1 MANKRHGLS
10 TRITQY
16 FIEHSRITV
25 IALATLVTFGIIS
38 LLTLKTSGFPSPEVN
53 FVVINTAYPGASSS
67 TVLKDVTKPIES
79 SIKQVDG
86 VKSYSSQSLDNF
98 SIVTVNIDE
107 SANADAVKAKID
119 STVRSVALPE
129 TAKDPEVA
137 TPKIS
142 NDEYSYAIVSK
153 NGDIQTAYQATDI
166 LRKKL
171 EQDPAVIA
179 VNVAGKLKQEVVV
192 QLDAAKL
199 NAAGLTQ
206 EEVSNQLKTWGLAIP
221 AAENANF
228 SAKNYNI
235 VLTLSGSS
243 LEELQNL
250 MIASQSA
257 PFGVKLSQVAD
268 VGTMFSLEDQA
279 DDVVGFRSNGEA
291 NVEKSVIFGID
302 VDDNANLSKYD
313 PKLQDTLTKYFDP
326 DAASHAEL
334 TPAERELF
342 DQVELVDVYNT
353 NTDNQ
358 RQIQEVLAG
367 LAGEKWG
374 IPVIGW
380 IGFAF
385 GAIQLVFIFMMILVS
400 WRAAIIAA
408 IAIPLSFFFST
419 ITLLLTG
426 NDLNTLT
433 LFSLVLVI
441 GLVVDPAIV
450 VLEVIQRYIDK
461 GEKGKQAVLSAID
474 DIGYGLFIAVLTSIL
489 VFIPFG
495 VVSGIFG
502 AIIAYI
508 PLTIIPALIGS
519 YIVPLIFLAWFGS
532 KILKRRPGKSQD
544 EEKNLWRSARWM
556 IKTNRRLLNLGVLP
570 RIGIIIVSLVL
581 PFVVAGVYLGSG
593 QVKMVQFS
601 QPEDGEFLQMVVA
614 KYPQASAITTEANAK
629 QLLSEIMKN
638 PNVEYVA
645 PIYSQGPTNV
655 SYFIKLKDPSE
666 RKGNTASEIADNFNH
681 VFENSNVDDVFFD
694 VNVST
699 LSPGPPNAIFPISI
713 GIKSQ
718 DLNIQSQ
725 VAGDVTKI
733 LNQMCHSDSGFSVNS
748 NCSDENKVV
757 VKIDNGQGAQ
767 ANKFIEVR
775 LDRSKLLMSPV
786 NPIALREQLASVY
799 QLNSGEELAKLQS
812 GNEQL
817 PIIIAQNN
825 QKPASINQLQ
835 AVPVLTLTGQS
846 VPLGQ
851 IADVREVESPGSI
864 RQVDGEAVGVVTAK
878 VQPEFSDQQNAAL
891 VQQKVIDEFKNNYK
905 GKYPQELVVEGY
917 SEGDVASIAKSFSEL
932 GIALLL
938 AIVLTYLLLVLFF
951 DSLSM
956 PLVILFA
963 IPLTFLGIFPGLAYL
978 AGGQLGF
985 LEIIGI
991 IILVGLVENVAIFLI
1006 DAANR
1011 KEREGWKPKD
1021 AIAYA
1026 SGVRFRPIILTK
1038 VMAVAS
1044 LAPLAILS
1052 EFYRS
1057 LSVVIIFGLLTSGIL
1072 SLFVTPIL
1080 YIAFQ
1085 DFSQFIRGIGG
1096 RKKA

>member
-1 MANKRHGLS
+1 MS
-10 TRITQY
+10 TRITEY
-16 FIEHSRITV
+16 FIDHSRITL
-25 IALATLVTFGIIS
+25 IALLTLVTFGVIS
-38 LLTLKTSGFPSPEVN
+38 LLTLKTSGFPSPEVK
-53 FVVINTAYPGASSS
+53 FVIINTAYPGAASG
-67 TVLKDVTKPIES
+67 TVLQDVTKPIES
-79 SIKQVDG
+79 SIKQIDG

-98 SIVTVNIDE
+98 SNVTVNIDE
-107 SANADAVKAKID
+107 SANVDAVKAKID
-119 STVRSVALPE
+119 STVRSVALPDA
-129 TAKDPEVA
+129 AKEPEVA
-137 TPKIS
+137 TPNIS

-153 NGDIQTAYQATDI
+153 NGDVQTAYRAADI
-166 LRKKL
+166 MRKKL
-171 EQDPAVIA
+171 EEDPDVIA
-179 VNVAGKLKQEVVV
+179 VNVSGELKQEVVV
-192 QLDAAKL
+192 RLDTEKL
-199 NAAGLTQ
+199 HAAGLTQ
-206 EEVSNQLKTWGLAIP
+206 DDVSQQLKSWDLAIP

-228 SAKNYNI
+228 GAKNYNI
-235 VLTLSGSS
+235 VMTLSGSS
-243 LEELQNL
+243 LEDLQNL
-250 MIASQSA
+250 VIASQSA
-257 PFGVKLSQVAD
+257 PMGVKLSQIAD
-268 VGTMFSLEDQA
+268 VTPTFSLENQA
-279 DDVVGFRSNGEA
+279 DDVVGFRSDGKTK
-291 NVEKSVIFGID
+291 VEKSVIFGID
-302 VDDNANLSKYD
+302 VDDNANLGKYD
-313 PKLQDTLTKYFDP
+313 PKLQATLTKYFDTTSS
-326 DAASHAEL
+326 AHAEL
-334 TPAERELF
+334 TPTERGIF

-358 RQIQEVLAG
+358 RQIHEVLAG

-385 GAIQLVFIFMMILVS
+385 GAIQLVFIFMMVLVS

-461 GEKGKQAVLSAID
+461 GEKGKQAVLAAID
-474 DIGYGLFIAVLTSIL
+474 DIGYGLFVAVLTSIL

-519 YIVPLIFLAWFGS
+519 YIVPLVFLAWFGS

-556 IKTNRRLLNLGVLP
+556 IKTNRRLLDLGVLP
-570 RIGIIIVSLVL
+570 RIGIIIVALVL
-581 PFVVAGVYLGSG
+581 PFIVAGAYMGSG

-614 KYPQASAITTEANAK
+614 KFPQGSSATTEANSK
-629 QLLSEIMKN
+629 QLIGEIMKN
-638 PNVEYVA
+638 PAVQYVA
-645 PIYSQGPTNV
+645 PVFSQGNSSV
-655 SYFIKLKDPSE
+655 YYFIRLSDPAD
-666 RKGNTASEIADNFNH
+666 RKGTTASEIADNFNH
-681 VFENSNVDDVFFD
+681 IFENSNVDDVFFD
-694 VNVST
+694 VNAST

-718 DLNIQSQ
+718 DLSVQAQ
-725 VAGDVTKI
+725 VATDVTKI
-733 LNQMCHSDSGFSVNS
+733 LNQICHNDGAFSINS
-748 NCSDENKVV
+748 NCAGENKVV

-775 LDRSKLLMSPV
+775 LERSKLLTNPV
-786 NPIALREQLASVY
+786 NPIALREQLANIY
-799 QLNSGEELAKLQS
+799 QLNQGEELAKLQA

-817 PIIIAQNN
+817 PIVIAQNN
-825 QKPASINQLQ
+825 TKPASVEQLQ
-835 AVPVLTLTGQS
+835 AVPIQTLTGQS

-891 VQQKVIDEFKNNYK
+891 VQQKVIDEFNANYK
-905 GKYPQELVVEGY
+905 GKYPKELVVEGY

-932 GIALLL
+932 GIALVL

-951 DSLSM
+951 DSLTM

-1011 KEREGWKPKD
+1011 KEKEGWKPKD

-1085 DFSQFIRGIGG
+1085 EFSHKVRHIGR
-1096 RKKA
+1096 RKKS